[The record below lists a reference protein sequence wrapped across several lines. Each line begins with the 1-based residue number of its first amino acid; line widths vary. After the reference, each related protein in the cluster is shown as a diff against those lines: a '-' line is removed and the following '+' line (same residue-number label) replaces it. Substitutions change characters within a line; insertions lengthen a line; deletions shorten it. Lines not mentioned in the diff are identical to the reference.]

1 LSTSA
6 RRFDLTDATCAF
18 RASLNNILDLVTLD
32 PAHRAAI
39 DYSTPTG
46 TWAPIE
52 QIKQQLVSRYAVM
65 LDQFPATE
73 ALDYLIWNGVNV
85 VDRYGDPAT
94 TPGPEHLGLA
104 ALIMEGVASDCAS
117 ANWDDLIEKAMQ
129 IVDGPGSTVLQ
140 VRVIPTDVQDNL
152 RRARLYKFHGC
163 AVLARQDE
171 AVYRPRIVGRQ
182 SQIDGWAAKAENLVI
197 AAKLLDLAVSKGT
210 LMLGLSAQDPNI
222 QDVFVRAAAR
232 LPASFP
238 THPPAVMVSEDQ
250 VGVRQR
256 TLLQNFYRNDY
267 QAQSNAIH
275 LASLVRAYASAL
287 LPALWLHVV
296 CAKLCALIE
305 SAAAD
310 LPAGDR
316 DGLRLGLQRLRDLA
330 AGAAALGEHEAFMR
344 AALSQLGRA
353 VRLFHRG
360 RAPAPAEGVYAP
372 LTDVGVTRT
381 LAAPHL
387 DSGGLVELSLGL
399 AIIGHGERQG
409 HWSCAASD
417 PSDPKSGAITLTGVA
432 SNSQIFFVGSA
443 HAAAQM
449 FAEGHV
455 SEDDDAVVMHSFA
468 PPDRAARYPTSAP
481 GRTGKVQLRELSVSS
496 LKDGAVSLDILLQR
510 FKAEAA
516 L

>member
-210 LMLGLSAQDPNI
+210 LMLGLSAQDTNI

-232 LPASFP
+232 LPAS
-238 THPPAVMVSEDQ
+238 
-250 VGVRQR
+250 
-256 TLLQNFYRNDY
+256 L
-267 QAQSNAIH
+267 
-275 LASLVRAYASAL
+275 
-287 LPALWLHVV
+287 
-296 CAKLCALIE
+296 
-305 SAAAD
+305 
-310 LPAGDR
+310 
-316 DGLRLGLQRLRDLA
+316 
-330 AGAAALGEHEAFMR
+330 
-344 AALSQLGRA
+344 
-353 VRLFHRG
+353 
-360 RAPAPAEGVYAP
+360 
-372 LTDVGVTRT
+372 
-381 LAAPHL
+381 
-387 DSGGLVELSLGL
+387 
-399 AIIGHGERQG
+399 
-409 HWSCAASD
+409 
-417 PSDPKSGAITLTGVA
+417 
-432 SNSQIFFVGSA
+432 
-443 HAAAQM
+443 
-449 FAEGHV
+449 
-455 SEDDDAVVMHSFA
+455 
-468 PPDRAARYPTSAP
+468 
-481 GRTGKVQLRELSVSS
+481 
-496 LKDGAVSLDILLQR
+496 
-510 FKAEAA
+510 
-516 L
+516 